1 MAHFKCVP
9 CMARLHA
16 GNPADLIDECCPECG
31 SLLEPVGELSEVVG
45 FRMVQP
51 ERWDDEGGLRDDG
64 LALAEAVALAAS
76 VVPPGAG
83 NDLVVV
89 PPATT
94 DWRPL

>member
-9 CMARLHA
+9 CKVRLHA
-16 GNPADLIDECCPECG
+16 GNPADLVYECCPECG
-31 SLLEPVGELSEVVG
+31 SLLESVGELSEVVG

-64 LALAEAVALAAS
+64 LALAEAVARAAS
-76 VVPPGAG
+76 VVPPATG
-83 NDLVVV
+83 NDLVVM
-89 PPATT
+89 PPATI